1 MPLLRAVLMER
12 LLMHRILLTLFVAV
26 ALFTSALAIST
37 ALRMDDCLYLAP
49 ALGAWVALVM
59 MYIIIPRSGRKQP

>member
-1 MPLLRAVLMER
+1 MRRA
-12 LLMHRILLTLFVAV
+12 LLTLLVAV

-37 ALRMDDCLYLAP
+37 ALTLDNWLYLAP

-59 MYIIIPRSGRKQP
+59 MYRITRGLGRKQP